1 MNAFTRWIVRWAA
14 SSLSNET
21 RGVPRLIREH
31 HIKDLV
37 GQAVFVRGTTDD
49 GLLVR
54 CWLRDRQIEVNL
66 NPACL
71 EACTEVIPCN
81 GRPAVV

>member
-37 GQAVFVRGTTDD
+37 GQEVFVRGTTDD

-71 EACTEVIPCN
+71 EN
-81 GRPAVV
+81 